1 MRTAESA
8 ITLSSDPAPREIS
21 GNFPGAVGWQLFK
34 IGDRL
39 PPSRFASSAD
49 VDAALNDAR
58 AHIDGGHIP
67 RCPARPRL
75 VPSTAPPGADFEETI
90 NDVFNYPSDAFANGA
105 ISACI
110 V

>member
-34 IGDRL
+34 IGVCL

-49 VDAALNDAR
+49 VDAALNDVR
-58 AHIDGGHIP
+58 VHIDSGHIP
-67 RCPARPRL
+67 RCPARPL
-75 VPSTAPPGADFEETI
+75 
-90 NDVFNYPSDAFANGA
+90 GA
-105 ISACI
+105 INRDAGCRL
-110 V
+110 